1 MREILFGGT
10 LLTAFLG
17 GLVAL
22 LAPCC
27 ISVML
32 PAYLA
37 TGFRRRAGILAAT
50 LIFALGVA
58 TIIVP
63 IGLGAAA
70 LISLVS
76 GQHTLV
82 FSVAATAMLAGGIA
96 ILLGWKPQIPMWPGS
111 APTGKGYFSVYG
123 LGVFSG
129 AATSCCAPVLIGV
142 SILSGAAASFPAA
155 LAVAV
160 TYVVGMVAP
169 LALFALVWDKRDWGA
184 SKWTQGRQVT
194 PGFGR
199 FKRTMAFGT
208 AASGFLLIGMA
219 LLAYIQAATGPGM
232 GADGWLVSLAADL
245 QHIAVNVTKALAW
258 IPGWVVALLLIIA
271 ISFVLR
277 AARRYLSRTNSE
289 SVASQPFEAS
299 SECCAPKASAT
310 EATTEEESRR

>member
-1 MREILFGGT
+1 MRELLFGGT

-37 TGFRRRAGILAAT
+37 TGFRRRAGLLAAT
-50 LIFALGVA
+50 LIFGLGVA

-76 GQHTLV
+76 SQHVLV
-82 FSVAATAMLAGGIA
+82 FSVAATAMLVGGVA
-96 ILLGWKPQIPMWPGS
+96 MLLGWKPQLPMLPGR
-111 APTGKGYFSVYG
+111 APTGKGYASVYG

-142 SILSGAAASFPAA
+142 SILSGAAASFPGA
-155 LAVAV
+155 LTVAV
-160 TYVVGMVAP
+160 TYVIGMVAP
-169 LALFALVWDKRDWGA
+169 LALLALLWDRRDWGS
-184 SKWTQGRQVT
+184 SKWVQGRQIT
-194 PGFGR
+194 LRLGR
-199 FKRTMAFGT
+199 LKRTMAFGT

-219 LLAYIQAATGPGM
+219 ALAYVQAARGPGM
-232 GADGWLVSLAADL
+232 GADGWLVNLAADL
-245 QHIAVNVTKALAW
+245 QHIAVVITNSLSWV
-258 IPGWVVALLLIIA
+258 PGWLVAVLLIIA
-271 ISFVLR
+271 TVFIVRQS
-277 AARRYLSRTNSE
+277 RRHLDRPRQE
-289 SVASQPFEAS
+289 LME
-299 SECCAPKASAT
+299 SAT
-310 EATTEEESRR
+310 NESGVDCCTPKTPTISASPGEESRE

>member
-1 MREILFGGT
+1 MRDLLFGGT

-37 TGFRRRAGILAAT
+37 TGFRRRAGLLAAT
-50 LIFALGVA
+50 LIFGLGVA

-76 GQHTLV
+76 SQHVLV
-82 FSVAATAMLAGGIA
+82 FSVAATAMLIGGVA
-96 ILLGWKPQIPMWPGS
+96 MLLGWKPQLPMLRGR
-111 APTGKGYFSVYG
+111 APTGNGYVSVYG

-142 SILSGAAASFPAA
+142 SILSGAAASFPGA
-155 LAVAV
+155 LTVAV
-160 TYVVGMVAP
+160 TYVIGMVAP
-169 LALFALVWDKRDWGA
+169 LALLALLWDRRDWGS
-184 SKWTQGRQVT
+184 SKWVQGRQIT
-194 PGFGR
+194 LRLGR
-199 FKRTMAFGT
+199 LQRTMAFGT

-219 LLAYIQAATGPGM
+219 ALAYVQAARGPGM
-232 GADGWLVSLAADL
+232 GADGWLVKLAADL
-245 QHIAVNVTKALAW
+245 AHIAVVITNSSSWV
-258 IPGWVVALLLIIA
+258 PGWLVAILLITATIF
-271 ISFVLR
+271 IVRQS
-277 AARRYLSRTNSE
+277 RRHFDRPRQNLAESATDESE
-289 SVASQPFEAS
+289 VD
-299 SECCAPKASAT
+299 CCTPKTPTINASAG
-310 EATTEEESRR
+310 EESRE

>member
-1 MREILFGGT
+1 MRDILFGGT

-82 FSVAATAMLAGGIA
+82 FSIAATAMLAGGVA
-96 ILLGWKPQIPMWPGS
+96 MLLGWKPQIPMLPGR
-111 APTGKGYFSVYG
+111 APTGNGYLSVYG

-169 LALFALVWDKRDWGA
+169 LALLALVWDRRDWGA

-194 PGFGR
+194 LGLGR

-219 LLAYIQAATGPGM
+219 VLAYVQAAAGPGM

-245 QHIAVNVTKALAW
+245 QHFAANITNALAW
-258 IPGWVVALLLIIA
+258 IPGWAVAALLVVATSFII
-271 ISFVLR
+271 R
-277 AARRYLSRTNSE
+277 QARTYLTRPK
-289 SVASQPFEAS
+289 VASAVTQPLEAS
-299 SECCAPKASAT
+299 SDCCTPKATTTKAT
-310 EATTEEESRR
+310 NDEESRR